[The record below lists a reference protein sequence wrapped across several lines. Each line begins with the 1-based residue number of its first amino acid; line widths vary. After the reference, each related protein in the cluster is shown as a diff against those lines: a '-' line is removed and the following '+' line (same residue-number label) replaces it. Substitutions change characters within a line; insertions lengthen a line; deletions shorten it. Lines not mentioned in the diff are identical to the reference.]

1 MGLDI
6 HALKL
11 LLSAKRRGV
20 RFDRVLTFGRIELAV
35 LPARAAE
42 LLHAEGLPDAELL
55 ALGREP
61 APWFAE
67 PIFRALGA
75 TEIVSL
81 DASAYQSASIVHDM
95 NQPIPERY
103 REQFDV
109 VFDGGSIEHVFN
121 FPVAIR
127 NCMEIIRQGGSLF
140 IHTAANNC
148 MGHGFYQ
155 FSPELFYRVFAPVNG
170 YRVERMILHGSG
182 PYGSWYEVADPAV
195 IHSRVELISF
205 MPTQMLLHAR
215 RSEIVPIFAQAPQ
228 QSDYVEEWSGTCSG
242 GPHLSRPIQRAGSRI
257 SGKFPPS
264 LRRPESHSYG
274 PPFLSHPVT
283 PEHPLLQ
290 AYARLILRSV
300 GSASSVGNMAPL
312 LTRTQRRLAAHAPT
326 PSRGVGC

>member
-11 LLSAKRRGV
+11 LLSAKRRGIV
-20 RFDRVLTFGRIELAV
+20 FDRVLTFGRIELAV
-35 LPARAAE
+35 VPARAAE
-42 LLHAEGLPDAELL
+42 MLHAQGLPDAELL
-55 ALGREP
+55 ALGRQP
-61 APWFAE
+61 GPWFAE

-75 TEIVSL
+75 TDIVSL

-95 NQPIPERY
+95 NQPIPDRY

-127 NCMEIIRQGGSLF
+127 NCMEMLREGGSLF

-170 YRVERMILHGSG
+170 FGVERMILHGSG

-215 RSEIVPIFAQAPQ
+215 RAKIVPIFAQAPQ
-228 QSDYVEEWSGTCSG
+228 QSDYVEEWNDRETAAPKALSPA
-242 GPHLSRPIQRAGSRI
+242 GPNKLSELIQEFQESFPRAFGAL
-257 SGKFPPS
+257 KA
-264 LRRPESHSYG
+264 LRTGVQFY
-274 PPFLSHPVT
+274 
-283 PEHPLLQ
+283 
-290 AYARLILRSV
+290 
-300 GSASSVGNMAPL
+300 
-312 LTRTQRRLAAHAPT
+312 RTQSLWNTRFFKRT
-326 PSRGVGC
+326 RD

>member
-228 QSDYVEEWSGTCSG
+228 QSDYVEEWSGKENGAPAPAAPTSPGRFSG
-242 GPHLSRPIQRAGSRI
+242 LVQEFQESFPRAFGALKAIRT
-257 SGKFPPS
+257 GLHFYRTQS
-264 LRRPESHSYG
+264 LR
-274 PPFLSHPVT
+274 
-283 PEHPLLQ
+283 
-290 AYARLILRSV
+290 
-300 GSASSVGNMAPL
+300 N
-312 LTRTQRRLAAHAPT
+312 TRFFKRTRD
-326 PSRGVGC
+326 